1 MADSE
6 PRRVLLVEGPDDK
19 HVVRRL
25 SERAASM
32 PAFCIRDKG
41 GIDKL
46 LASIPPEIKVSGR
59 LAVGILA
66 DANDDPNAR
75 WEAVKNRLKALGFQP
90 PASPAPSGTILPGSP
105 RVGICPRVGIWLW
118 PDNANP
124 GEIEDFVQTLLPAND
139 PLWPRAENYIDG
151 IPDSDRRFKKG
162 KALKA
167 KIHAWLATR
176 ENPRLMGAA
185 IGTRDLDI
193 DGPLAARFAGWL
205 RQLFA

>member
-6 PRRVLLVEGPDDK
+6 PRRVLLVEGLDDK
-19 HVVRRL
+19 HVVKHFVRRL

-32 PAFCIRDKG
+32 PSFCIRDKG
-41 GIDKL
+41 GIKKL

-75 WEAVKNRLKALGFQP
+75 WEAVKNRLDALGFQP
-90 PASPAPSGTILPGSP
+90 PASPAPSGTILSGSP
-105 RVGICPRVGIWLW
+105 RIGIWLW
-118 PDNANP
+118 PDNAKP
-124 GEIEDFVQTLLPAND
+124 GEIEDFVRTLIPAND
-139 PLWPRAENYIDG
+139 PIWPRAENYING
-151 IPDSDRRFKKG
+151 IPDSDRRFKNG

-167 KIHAWLATR
+167 KLHAWLATR

-185 IGTRDLDI
+185 IGTGDLDI